1 MARSVFE
8 CQDSEGYQVRF
19 ETSEKEGS
27 DLMSSYQASR
37 QWLLDHGFTLVKAGE
52 KEIAVSKAPG
62 AKNGT
67 KSRFDGQHCPKCGGP
82 VWDNRPKKAENSTR
96 SKWPDFSCRDKA
108 AWNADG
114 CQWAVWPG
122 QYEIAESA
130 V

>member
-1 MARSVFE
+1 MARLVFD
-8 CQDSEGYQVRF
+8 CRDSEGYQVRF

-52 KEIAVSKAPG
+52 KEIAVAKAKG
-62 AKNGT
+62 GNGKT
-67 KSRFDGQHCPKCGGP
+67 RFDGQHCPKCGGP
-82 VWDNRPKKAENSTR
+82 VWDNRPKKAEDSTR
-96 SKWPDFSCRDKA
+96 SKWPDFSCRDKT
-108 AWNADG
+108 G

-122 QYEIAESA
+122 QYEIVEST

>member
-1 MARSVFE
+1 MARLLFE
-8 CQDSEGYQVRF
+8 CVDAEGYQVRF

-52 KEIAVSKAPG
+52 KIVAVSKAPG
-62 AKNGT
+62 GNGT
-67 KSRFDGQHCPKCGGP
+67 KARFDGQRCPKCGGP

-108 AWNADG
+108 G

-122 QYEIAESA
+122 QYEIETS

>member
-1 MARSVFE
+1 MARLAFE
-8 CQDSEGYQVRF
+8 CRDSEGYQVRF

-27 DLMSSYQASR
+27 DLMSSYEASR

-52 KEIAVSKAPG
+52 KEIAVSKVRG
-62 AKNGT
+62 GNGT
-67 KSRFDGQHCPKCGGP
+67 KARFDGQHCPKCSGP

-96 SKWPDFSCRDKA
+96 SKWPDFSCRDKT
-108 AWNADG
+108 G